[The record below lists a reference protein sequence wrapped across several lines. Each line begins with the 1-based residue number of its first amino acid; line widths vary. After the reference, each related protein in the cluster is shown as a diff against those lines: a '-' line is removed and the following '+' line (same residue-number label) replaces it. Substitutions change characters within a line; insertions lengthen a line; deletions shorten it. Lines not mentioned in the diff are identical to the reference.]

1 MQKRDAKKGTGLDEL
16 FLKVGLY
23 RHSEDLRELFLFI
36 RKFPRLAPY
45 NAFLIHIQKPGCQF
59 VAEEDVWLNKYNR
72 RVIPG
77 SRPLVILWPF
87 APVHFVFDLEDTE
100 GEPLPDEVLHPFRTF
115 GRLDQKIFHR
125 LTGNLRCYGIEYH
138 EADYV

>member
-45 NAFLIHIQKPGCQF
+45 NAFLIHIQKPG
-59 VAEEDVWLNKYNR
+59 
-72 RVIPG
+72 
-77 SRPLVILWPF
+77 
-87 APVHFVFDLEDTE
+87 
-100 GEPLPDEVLHPFRTF
+100 
-115 GRLDQKIFHR
+115 
-125 LTGNLRCYGIEYH
+125 
-138 EADYV
+138 

>member
-87 APVHFVFDLEDTE
+87 APVESRSLMRCFIHSEPLED
-100 GEPLPDEVLHPFRTF
+100 LIRRFF
-115 GRLDQKIFHR
+115 
-125 LTGNLRCYGIEYH
+125 TG
-138 EADYV
+138 